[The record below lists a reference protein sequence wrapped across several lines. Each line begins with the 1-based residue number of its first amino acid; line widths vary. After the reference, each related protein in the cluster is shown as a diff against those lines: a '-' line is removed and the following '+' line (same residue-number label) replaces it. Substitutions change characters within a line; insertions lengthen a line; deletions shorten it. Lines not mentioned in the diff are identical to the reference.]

1 MPSTTIHIND
11 ELLLKLDQVAKEKGI
26 SRNRFI
32 IQACQMALDNNA
44 GRWPQKFFKTGLKEN
59 DLRLLKEGVL
69 EMERDIISMRR
80 NRGDVQL

>member
-44 GRWPQKFFKTGLKEN
+44 GKWPENFFKTELNEN
-59 DLRLLKEGVL
+59 DLKLLSEGTS
-69 EMERDIISMRR
+69 EMEKAIISMRK
-80 NRGDVQL
+80 NRGDIQL

>member
-11 ELLLKLDQVAKEKGI
+11 ELLLKLGKIAKEKGI

-44 GRWPQKFFKTGLKEN
+44 GKWPKNFFKTELNEN
-59 DLRLLKEGVL
+59 DLKLLREGIS
-69 EMERDIISMRR
+69 EMEKAIISMRR
-80 NRGDVQL
+80 NRGDIQL